1 MNDNT
6 FLAIVKST
14 GSKLTFGRL
23 RTSSEEF
30 GRLQKT
36 SDFFGNVRKW
46 SCRLKKSQHSQDKNL
61 TLISQKKL
69 AGILKGLTE
78 GLPAEGLTEGLP
90 PPHHSM
96 VCCYYFELLC
106 LQETTADSSTL
117 NVGERRRVWIVLFSK
132 VTPFEHSVSTNLS
145 PIIVSIYN
153 FK

>member
-14 GSKLTFGRL
+14 GSKLTFRRL

-30 GRLQKT
+30 GRLWKT

-46 SCRLKKSQHSQDKNL
+46 SCHLKKSQYSQNKNL

-78 GLPAEGLTEGLP
+78 GLPAPP

-117 NVGERRRVWIVLFSK
+117 NVGERQRVWIVLFSK